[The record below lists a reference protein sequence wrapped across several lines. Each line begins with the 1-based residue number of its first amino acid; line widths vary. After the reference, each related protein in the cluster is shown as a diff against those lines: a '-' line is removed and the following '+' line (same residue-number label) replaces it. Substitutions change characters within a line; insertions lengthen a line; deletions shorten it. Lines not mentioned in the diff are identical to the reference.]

1 MPNRL
6 EQLAVADELK
16 LYAVHAL
23 PPVHSLLRRPMG
35 CMGEAITLSA
45 LRLLMQQGIIVPQ
58 DLPCSQSRLENII
71 CRNTERALL
80 PARWF
85 AAIGKNTVP
94 DDPTTASALTARI
107 IRDKCGC
114 NPDQYLKQAGFLNGQ
129 YRPAFHPDGST
140 FAAGLGMT
148 AADAARFIAKMM
160 QLKILSPEELPIGKY
175 GMAAVQLQE
184 NKVAVSAGWFPDR
197 DTLLDEITTL
207 AENNLPLEQTDSS
220 VFQNDG
226 QSPKFAGKSFLPRA
240 RRRFPSVRELAGG
253 AGSLNGTGGE
263 IAQLSFQLDNGKA
276 VICCIEEDGRSVLN
290 FGFDGWITT
299 RCPSGIY
306 AGKAIS
312 MDDRHFCGQ
321 IINLDGISRT
331 EIRLEWT
338 QGGLLL
344 ETNPESETDEA
355 FSLLF
360 AEVEA

>member
-16 LYAVHAL
+16 LYVVHAL
-23 PPVHSLLRRPMG
+23 SPVHPLLRRPMG

-45 LRLLMQQGIIVPQ
+45 LRLLIRQGIIVPH
-58 DLPCSQSRLENII
+58 DLPCSQKQLEAII
-71 CRNTERALL
+71 CRKTERALL

-107 IRDKCGC
+107 IREKCGC

-148 AADAARFIAKMM
+148 AADAAQFIAKMV
-160 QLKILSPEELPIGKY
+160 QLKILSPEELPAGKY
-175 GMAAVQLQE
+175 GMAAVRTMD
-184 NKVAVSAGWFPDR
+184 NRVAVAAGWFPDR

-220 VFQNDG
+220 VFQSDG
-226 QSPKFAGKSFLPRA
+226 QSPKFSGKSFLPRA
-240 RRRFPSVRELAGG
+240 RRRFPSIRELAGG
-253 AGSLNGTGGE
+253 AGSLHGSGGE

-299 RCPSGIY
+299 RCPSGIF
-306 AGKAIS
+306 AAKVVS
-312 MDDRHFCGQ
+312 MDATHFCGQ
-321 IINLDGISRT
+321 IMNLDGISRT
-331 EIRLEWT
+331 DIRLEWT
-338 QGGLLL
+338 PGGLLL
-344 ETNPESETDEA
+344 KTSPEWELDEA

-360 AEVEA
+360 AEAEA